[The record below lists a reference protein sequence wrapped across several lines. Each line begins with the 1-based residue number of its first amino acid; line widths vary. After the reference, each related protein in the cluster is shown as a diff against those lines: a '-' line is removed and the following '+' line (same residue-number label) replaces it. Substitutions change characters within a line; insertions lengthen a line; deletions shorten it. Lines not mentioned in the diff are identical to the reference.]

1 MGTWNMVKPADILYN
16 MLKQISILAD
26 ETKTKV
32 QFYLFPNQQRN
43 IAIVDGLLF
52 ENKNDKNLLANIIT
66 YLVEKNENNTKMLEL

>member
-1 MGTWNMVKPADILYN
+1 MVKPADILYN